1 MFGRGSLGVNNLF
14 TGSSQGGFMSIELV
28 IAMNIIHEERVT
40 VLRVAGE
47 SQGGESERRTSP
59 KSLVLQVRRRARKG

>member
-1 MFGRGSLGVNNLF
+1 
-14 TGSSQGGFMSIELV
+14 MSIELV